1 MDSSGYRIE
10 RLLVAILLHS
20 MKGESLKEKA
30 TLLSIVGFS
39 NVEIADFL
47 QTSSQAVAQY
57 IYEKRKAKSAK
68 VSRSRKKK

>member
-1 MDSSGYRIE
+1 MDSHEYKIE
-10 RLLVAILLHS
+10 RLLAAILLHS

-47 QTSSQAVAQY
+47 QTSSQTVRQY
-57 IYEKRKAKSAK
+57 LYEKRKAKSMG
-68 VSRSRKKK
+68 VYRSRMKK